1 MDQIITVRD
10 VSVNRFSDRRSSQTV
25 KNGLMDFPAR
35 LKQLRQAAG
44 LTQEALALKCGW
56 SGQSR
61 VGNYEAGRGD
71 PKFSELPVIAEALG
85 VPVAALFEDV
95 SSPADPSHLG
105 RIDADKLAEAI
116 AALRQVSE
124 DLGWPY
130 DPVTHPTETVL
141 AYEVRCSMPAAPA
154 MADVI
159 NFGQRVAEI
168 LRRRGANG
176 GPGDGGQ
183 AGGADQRGAAKRT
196 GAKA

>member
-1 MDQIITVRD
+1 M
-10 VSVNRFSDRRSSQTV
+10 NF
-25 KNGLMDFPAR
+25 GAR
-35 LKQLRQAAG
+35 LRQLRQAAG

-71 PKFSELPVIAEALG
+71 PPFAELPVLAEALG
-85 VPVAALFEDV
+85 VPIGALFEDV
-95 SSPADPSHLG
+95 SSPAETSHSG
-105 RIDADKLAEAI
+105 RIDPTKLAESI

-124 DLGWPY
+124 DMGWPY
-130 DPVTHPTETVL
+130 DPVTNATETAL
-141 AYEVRCSMPAAPA
+141 AYEVRCSMPAEPV

-168 LRRRGANG
+168 LRRRGGNG

-183 AGGADQRGAAKRT
+183 AGGADQKRNAKRT

>member
-1 MDQIITVRD
+1 
-10 VSVNRFSDRRSSQTV
+10 
-25 KNGLMDFPAR
+25 MDFPAR
-35 LKQLRQAAG
+35 LRQLRLAAG

-61 VGNYEAGRGD
+61 IGNYEGGRGD
-71 PKFSELPVIAEALG
+71 PKFAELPILAKALG
-85 VPVAALFEDV
+85 VPISALFDD
-95 SSPADPSHLG
+95 ADPSQAG
-105 RIDADKLAEAI
+105 RIDPTKLAESI
-116 AALRQVSE
+116 AALRQVSK
-124 DLGWPY
+124 DMGWPY
-130 DPVTHPTETVL
+130 DPQTNATETAL

-168 LRRRGANG
+168 LRRRGGNG

-183 AGGADQRGAAKRT
+183 AGGADQKRPAKRT